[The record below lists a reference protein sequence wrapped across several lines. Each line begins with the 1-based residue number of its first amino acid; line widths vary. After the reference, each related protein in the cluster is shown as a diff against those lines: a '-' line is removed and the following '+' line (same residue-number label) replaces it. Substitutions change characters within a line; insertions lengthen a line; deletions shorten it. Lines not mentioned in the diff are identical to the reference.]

1 MEHEQFEDSID
12 DLISI
17 LNHKS
22 KGAGATNTFNIRE
35 NKPQPNNNH
44 DDIAEIGSLLNS
56 PFGRFQKKAE
66 QSTQNLVAQPSN
78 QLMNRVLN
86 STVRPVDKLQSK
98 GDMISRNFLSKTTGH
113 SNPKEDENK
122 LQREERNLTAY
133 FKLNNAIRYLVFQP
147 LVNDVK
153 QRPKTPPDSGY
164 YFKFNTNAVTLIKY
178 LLEDNGFRESHNSL
192 NFSLLWSNG
201 PIKNEVYQC
210 LGYYQKVNH
219 FPKSSEIT
227 RKDAMHRN
235 ISRMQTS
242 FGLKNFN
249 FIPRSFILP
258 NELSL
263 LQTDSEK
270 NKGSWY
276 IVKPQASSQGRGIFI
291 TNDLDE
297 IIPKQNNNI
306 IVSQYLNDPY
316 LINGL
321 KFDLRVY
328 VAVTSVHPLRI
339 YIYKEGLVRFATVP
353 YNKDI
358 DSYANRFI
366 HLTNYS
372 INKKSE
378 TYVPND
384 DHNVEDQESA
394 SKWTFATFK
403 TYLESVGIDYNA
415 IFNKIEDVVVKTIL
429 SIEGHL
435 FSANINQVPHRH
447 NCFELFGF
455 DILLDSKLK
464 PWLLE
469 VNLSPSL
476 ACESALDLKV
486 KGDLISD
493 LFNLAGVVPLDQR
506 TYHETSTFGKNQN
519 LASYGATIPNYDKKS
534 SSYTEMKPME
544 NLTKEEKTVLRETNE
559 EWERRGK
566 FKRVFP
572 AANVNDYKN
581 FFENDRPF
589 NKLLRTVVLNN
600 IKKDIAKKQES
611 YRPFNFTKKV

>member
-1 MEHEQFEDSID
+1 MEHEQYEDSID

-17 LNHKS
+17 LNHNKS
-22 KGAGATNTFNIRE
+22 KGPVTFNTNTRE
-35 NKPQPNNNH
+35 NKTPTTYQ
-44 DDIAEIGSLLNS
+44 DEIAEIGNLLNS

-66 QSTQNLVAQPSN
+66 QSTQNLMGQTSN

-86 STVRPVDKLQSK
+86 TTVRPLDKLQSK

-113 SNPKEDENK
+113 PPSKEDENK
-122 LQREERNLTAY
+122 QQREERNLTTY
-133 FKLNNAIRYLVFQP
+133 FKLANNIRYLVFQP
-147 LVNDVK
+147 LVTDVK

-164 YFKFNTNAVTLIKY
+164 YFKFNTNPVTLIKY
-178 LLEDNGFRESHNSL
+178 LLEDNGFRETNNSL
-192 NFSLLWSNG
+192 SFSIMWSNG
-201 PIKNEVYQC
+201 AIKNEVYQC

-227 RKDAMHRN
+227 RKDSMHRN
-235 ISRMQTS
+235 ISRMQTAY
-242 FGLKNFN
+242 GLKNFN

-258 NELSL
+258 NELSV
-263 LQTDSEK
+263 LQNDSEK

-291 TNDLDE
+291 TNDVDE

-306 IVSQYLNDPY
+306 IVSQYINDPY

-328 VAVTSVHPLRI
+328 VAVTCVHPLRI

-353 YNKDI
+353 YNKDPE
-358 DSYANRFI
+358 SYANRFI

-384 DHNVEDQESA
+384 DHDEDQESA

-403 TYLESVGIDYNA
+403 TYLDSIGIDFNT
-415 IFNKIEDVVVKTIL
+415 IFKNIEDVVVKTIL
-429 SIEGHL
+429 SIEGIL
-435 FSANINQVPHRH
+435 FTANVNQVPHRH

-506 TYHETSTFGKNQN
+506 TYSEPNMFGKNQN
-519 LASYGATIPNYDKKS
+519 LMSYGATIPNYDKKS

-544 NLTKEEKTVLRETNE
+544 NLTKEEKAVLRETNE

-566 FKRVFP
+566 FKRIFP

-611 YRPFNFTKKV
+611 YRPFNFMKKT